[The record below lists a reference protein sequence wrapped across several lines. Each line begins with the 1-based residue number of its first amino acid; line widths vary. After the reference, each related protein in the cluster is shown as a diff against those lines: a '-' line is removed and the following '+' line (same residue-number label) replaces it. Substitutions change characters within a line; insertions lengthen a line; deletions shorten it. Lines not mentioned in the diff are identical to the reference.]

1 MDICILIKLASNFC
15 AIVMKVLF
23 YTYSSSVGRLVFEC
37 FGTVPVGHTD
47 SYIIET
53 LCLVGNVIMRK

>member
-1 MDICILIKLASNFC
+1 
-15 AIVMKVLF
+15 MKVLF

-37 FGTVPVGHTD
+37 FGTVPVGHAD
-47 SYIIET
+47 SYIIIIET